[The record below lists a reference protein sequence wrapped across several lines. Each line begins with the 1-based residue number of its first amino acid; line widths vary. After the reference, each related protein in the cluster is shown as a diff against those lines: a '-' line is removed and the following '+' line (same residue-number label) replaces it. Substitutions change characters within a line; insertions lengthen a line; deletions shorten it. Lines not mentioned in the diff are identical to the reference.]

1 MAAKPSKCEVGM
13 LMVSVLGPVQ
23 VLRAGVPVRLGPRQV
38 EVLSILLVNRGTCV
52 PASRMVE
59 LLWGDAVPPGGP
71 ATLRS
76 HVSHL
81 RRALQPDSPGAADLI
96 SGAGNPSGR
105 GYRLELA
112 PEQIDA
118 HRFEQEYARA
128 RRLLQTLDAEETGQ
142 AVAVL
147 HDALGLWRGPAFA
160 DVADRPFAL
169 NETAR
174 LTALHRSARLAHAEA
189 LASLGR
195 YSEVIIALSG
205 VVAEEPYDEG
215 LRRLLAVALYAEQR
229 VDEAAQLCRAG
240 QVLLR
245 QRGID
250 TPDLQELQRRILRR
264 DVPLHGPPPRATG
277 AVTAGPGE
285 AVPGPMPAATTR
297 PPTDPTQPATSTAS
311 STATSATA
319 TPTANG
325 TPTPTATATGTPTAT
340 ATGTPTA
347 NANANANGT
356 GTGTGT
362 GEPIPAGPVAPHLLP
377 PDPARFV
384 GRAAELADIRRRLDD
399 LADRAET
406 MVITGPPGVGKSSLA
421 IRAGHAV
428 ADRFPDGQLYVNL
441 RGFDQTGPALGPGE
455 AIRGFL
461 DALGIP
467 QQQYPVTEAA
477 QAGLYRARLAGR
489 RVLVVLDNAR
499 DADQVRPLLVGSPGC
514 AVLVTSR
521 NQLADLVTT
530 EGAHPLGLDLLS
542 ETEARQL
549 LARRLGDERVA
560 DEPEAV
566 AEIVSR
572 CSRLPLA
579 LAIVAARAAG
589 NPRFPLES
597 FADELRQADHG
608 LDGFRAAT
616 PATNIRTVFSWSYH
630 TLSPAAARL
639 FRLLAL
645 PPGPSIT
652 VPAAASLAAE
662 PADRLRPV
670 LTELAAA
677 HLVAEVSPGRY
688 AWHDLLRAYAIELAS
703 EDPEHERQAAE
714 RRLLDHYLHT
724 ARAADRLIW
733 PQRDPIAVAP
743 PRAGVVPEQLADQH
757 SALAWFAAE
766 HAVLLDVVAR
776 AVDTGFDA
784 PAWQLAWT
792 LVNFFDHRGH
802 WDDWLASVGRVLPAL
817 DRLGDRSAQAHA
829 HRLLGAA
836 YVRLQRHDDARVAY
850 RRALDLFGELGDTVG
865 EAFTHRSLGWLAERQ
880 GDPAGALRSDL
891 RALQLF
897 QQVGHLDGQASALNS
912 VGWCQA
918 LLGRYEEAIEHCEQA
933 LLLHRKNGNR
943 GGEASALDSLGYAHH
958 LLGDHVSAIGY
969 LRQAVE
975 LCRELGQWTQ
985 EAESLHR
992 LGDAQYAAGAV
1003 PDARLAW
1010 RAALAILDRLGRP
1023 EAETVRGKLDRG
1035 SPGAGLPTGHP

>member
-1 MAAKPSKCEVGM
+1 M
-13 LMVSVLGPVQ
+13 LLVSVLGPVR
-23 VLRAGVPVRLGPRQV
+23 VLRDGVPVRLGPRQV
-38 EVLSILLVNRGTCV
+38 EVLSILLLNRDTSV

-59 LLWGDAVPPGGP
+59 LLWGDAVPPGAP

-76 HVSHL
+76 HVSHV
-81 RRALQPDSPGAADLI
+81 RRALQPDSPGAAEI
-96 SGAGNPSGR
+96 VSGAGNPAGR
-105 GYRLELA
+105 GYRLGLA

-118 HRFEQEYARA
+118 HRFEREHTRA
-128 RRLLQTLDAEETGQ
+128 RQLLRAGDAEETSR
-142 AVAVL
+142 AVTVL
-147 HDALGLWRGPAFA
+147 HDALGLWRGPAYA

-169 NETAR
+169 NEVAR

-195 YSEVIIALSG
+195 YGEVVIALSG
-205 VVAEEPYDEG
+205 AVAEEPYDER

-229 VDEAAQLCRAG
+229 VDEAAQLCRTG
-240 QVLLR
+240 LVLLR
-245 QRGID
+245 ERGID
-250 TPDLQELQRRILRR
+250 APDLQRLQRRILQR
-264 DVPLHGPPPRATG
+264 DVPLHQPPTPPTPPTLRSPVSGVRPDQPLHQRPTPPTGAAGTASAGPHGAVSGPPPAPV
-277 AVTAGPGE
+277 ADP
-285 AVPGPMPAATTR
+285 PAPAS
-297 PPTDPTQPATSTAS
+297 PPSTAVG
-311 STATSATA
+311 A
-319 TPTANG
+319 G
-325 TPTPTATATGTPTAT
+325 EPTP
-340 ATGTPTA
+340 
-347 NANANANGT
+347 
-356 GTGTGT
+356 
-362 GEPIPAGPVAPHLLP
+362 AGRGAPHLLP

-384 GRAAELADIRRRLDD
+384 GREAELDDIRRRLDD
-399 LADRAET
+399 LVDRAET
-406 MVITGPPGVGKSSLA
+406 MVVTGPPGVGKSSLA

-441 RGFDQTGPALGPGE
+441 RGFDQTGSALGPGE

-461 DALGIP
+461 DALGVP
-467 QQQYPVTEAA
+467 QQQFPVTEAA

-542 ETEARQL
+542 EPEARQL
-549 LARRLGDERVA
+549 LARRLGDGRVA

-572 CSRLPLA
+572 SSRLPLA

-597 FADELRQADHG
+597 FADELRHADQG
-608 LDGFRAAT
+608 LDGFRAAS
-616 PATNIRTVFSWSYH
+616 PATNIRTVFSWSYR

-670 LTELAAA
+670 LAELAAA
-677 HLVAEVSPGRY
+677 HLVAEVFPGRY
-688 AWHDLLRAYAIELAS
+688 ACHDLLRAYAIELAGD
-703 EDPEHERQAAE
+703 DPEHERQAAE

-733 PQRDPIAVAP
+733 PQRDPIANAP
-743 PRAGVVPEQLADQH
+743 PGDGVAAERLADQQA
-757 SALAWFAAE
+757 ALAWFAAE

-776 AVDTGFDA
+776 AVETGFDA

-802 WDDWLASVGRVLPAL
+802 WDDWLATVGRVMPAL

-829 HRLLGAA
+829 HRLLGGA
-836 YVRLQRHDDARVAY
+836 YVRLRRHDDARAAY
-850 RRALDLFGELGDTVG
+850 RRALDLFDELGDTVG

-880 GDPAGALRSDL
+880 GDPASALRSDL
-891 RALQLF
+891 RALRLF

-918 LLGRYEEAIEHCEQA
+918 LLGRYREAIEHCEQA
-933 LLLHRKNGNR
+933 LLLHRKSGNR

-958 LLGDHVSAIGY
+958 LLGDHGPAIGY

-992 LGDAQYAAGAV
+992 LGDAHHATGAV
-1003 PDARLAW
+1003 PDAHLAW
-1010 RAALAILDRLGRP
+1010 RAALTIFDRLGRP
-1023 EAETVRGKLDRG
+1023 EAATVRGKLDHG
-1035 SPGAGLPTGHP
+1035 PGAAPSTG

>member
-1 MAAKPSKCEVGM
+1 M
-13 LMVSVLGPVQ
+13 LMVSVLGPVR
-23 VLRAGVPVRLGPRQV
+23 VLRDGVPVRLGPRQV
-38 EVLSILLVNRGTCV
+38 EVLSILLLNRGTSV
-52 PASRMVE
+52 PAHRMVE
-59 LLWGDAVPPGGP
+59 LLWGDAVPPGAP

-76 HVSHL
+76 HVSHV
-81 RRALQPDSPGAADLI
+81 RRALQPDSPGAADII
-96 SGAGNPSGR
+96 SGAGSPSGR
-105 GYRLELA
+105 GYRLDLA
-112 PEQIDA
+112 LEQIDA
-118 HRFEQEYARA
+118 YLFAQEYTLARQ
-128 RRLLQTLDAEETGQ
+128 LLRAGDVEQTGR

-160 DVADRPFAL
+160 DVAHRPFAL
-169 NETAR
+169 KEVAR

-195 YSEVIIALSG
+195 YGEVIIALSG
-205 VVAEEPYDEG
+205 AVAEEPYDEG
-215 LRRLLAVALYAEQR
+215 LRQLLAVALYAEQR

-240 QVLLR
+240 LLLLR
-245 QRGID
+245 KRGID
-250 TPDLQELQRRILRR
+250 APDLQLLQRRILRR
-264 DVPLHGPPPRATG
+264 DLPLANPPPGAATG
-277 AVTAGPGE
+277 AATAGPVGV
-285 AVPGPMPAATTR
+285 AAAQPPAATTR
-297 PPTDPTQPATSTAS
+297 PVTGTAHSGTAATDTGTDTGTAAGSGARSGTGGPTST
-311 STATSATA
+311 
-319 TPTANG
+319 
-325 TPTPTATATGTPTAT
+325 
-340 ATGTPTA
+340 
-347 NANANANGT
+347 
-356 GTGTGT
+356 
-362 GEPIPAGPVAPHLLP
+362 GPVAPHLLP
-377 PDPARFV
+377 PAPARFV
-384 GRAAELADIRRRLDD
+384 GREAELDEIRRRLAE
-399 LADRAET
+399 LTDRAET
-406 MVITGPPGVGKSSLA
+406 IAITGPPGVGKSCLVVQ
-421 IRAGHAV
+421 AGHAV

-441 RGFDQTGPALGPGE
+441 RGFDRTGPLLGPGE

-461 DALGIP
+461 DALGVP
-467 QQQYPVTEAA
+467 QQQFPVTEAA

-521 NQLADLVTT
+521 NQLADLVATD
-530 EGAHPLGLDLLS
+530 GAHPVGLDLLS

-549 LARRLGDERVA
+549 LARRLGDARVA

-572 CSRLPLA
+572 CGRLPLA
-579 LAIVAARAAG
+579 LAIVAGRAAR

-597 FADELRQADHG
+597 FAAELRRADQG
-608 LDGFRAAT
+608 LDGFRT
-616 PATNIRTVFSWSYH
+616 TSPTTNIRTVFSWSYQA
-630 TLSPAAARL
+630 LSPAAARL

-645 PPGPSIT
+645 APGAGIT

-662 PADRLRPV
+662 PAARLRPV
-670 LTELAAA
+670 LAELAAA
-677 HLVAEVSPGRY
+677 HLVAEVIPGRY
-688 AWHDLLRAYAIELAS
+688 ACHDLLRAYAVELAGD
-703 EDPEHERQAAE
+703 DPEDGRQAAE
-714 RRLLDHYLHT
+714 RRLLDHYLQT

-733 PQRDPIAVAP
+733 PQRDPIAIPP
-743 PRAGVVPEQLADQH
+743 PRAGVVAEHFADQH

-766 HAVLLDVVAR
+766 HAVLLEVVAR

-802 WDDWLASVGRVLPAL
+802 WDDWLTTFGRVMPAL

-829 HRLLGAA
+829 HRILGAA
-836 YVRLQRHDDARVAY
+836 YVRLRRHDNARAAY

-880 GDPAGALRSDL
+880 ADPESALRSDL
-891 RALQLF
+891 RALRLF

-918 LLGRYEEAIEHCEQA
+918 LLGRYREAIDHCEQA

-958 LLGDHVSAIGY
+958 LLGDHTSAIGY

-975 LCRELGQWTQ
+975 LCRELGRWTQ

-1003 PDARLAW
+1003 PAARLAW
-1010 RAALAILDRLGRP
+1010 RAALTIFDRLGRP
-1023 EAETVRGKLDRG
+1023 EAETVRGKLG
-1035 SPGAGLPTGHP
+1035 HGHAPGAGPQTGYRTRHL

>member
-1 MAAKPSKCEVGM
+1 
-13 LMVSVLGPVQ
+13 MVSVLGPVQ
-23 VLRAGVPVRLGPRQV
+23 VLRGGVPVRLGPRQV
-38 EVLSILLVNRGTCV
+38 EVLSILLINRGTSV

-59 LLWGDAVPPGGP
+59 LLWGDAVPPGAP

-81 RRALQPDSPGAADLI
+81 RRALHPASPGAADVI

-105 GYRLELA
+105 GYRLDLA

-118 HRFEQEYARA
+118 HRFEQEYVRAHHLLRA
-128 RRLLQTLDAEETGQ
+128 RHAEKTGR

-147 HDALGLWRGPAFA
+147 HDALGLWRGAAFA

-169 NETAR
+169 NEAAR

-195 YSEVIIALSG
+195 YGEVIIALSG
-205 VVAEEPYDEG
+205 VVAEDPYDEG

-240 QVLLR
+240 LVLLR

-250 TPDLQELQRRILRR
+250 APDLQELQRRILRR
-264 DVPLHGPPPRATG
+264 DVPLRGSPPRATG
-277 AVTAGPGE
+277 AITAGPGE
-285 AVPGPMPAATTR
+285 AAAGPTPATTR
-297 PPTDPTQPATSTAS
+297 PPTGPAQPATSTAS
-311 STATSATA
+311 ASASATSASA
-319 TPTANG
+319 TS
-325 TPTPTATATGTPTAT
+325 
-340 ATGTPTA
+340 
-347 NANANANGT
+347 
-356 GTGTGT
+356 GT
-362 GEPIPAGPVAPHLLP
+362 GEPSPAEPVAPHLLP

-441 RGFDQTGPALGPGE
+441 RGFDETGPALGPGE

-467 QQQYPVTEAA
+467 QQQIPVTEAA

-489 RVLVVLDNAR
+489 RMLVVLDNAR

-597 FADELRQADHG
+597 FADELRQADQG

-688 AWHDLLRAYAIELAS
+688 ACHDLLRAYAIELAGG
-703 EDPEHERQAAE
+703 DPEHERQAAE

-733 PQRDPIAVAP
+733 PQRDPIEIAP
-743 PRAGVVPEQLADQH
+743 PRVGVVPEQLTDQH

-776 AVDTGFDA
+776 AVDTGSDA
-784 PAWQLAWT
+784 PAWQLVWT

-802 WDDWLASVGRVLPAL
+802 WDDWLASVRRVMPAL

-836 YVRLQRHDDARVAY
+836 HVRLQRHDDARAAY
-850 RRALDLFGELGDTVG
+850 RRALHLFGELGETVG

-897 QQVGHLDGQASALNS
+897 QQLGHPDGQASALNS

-918 LLGRYEEAIEHCEQA
+918 LLGRYEEAIDHCEQA

-943 GGEASALDSLGYAHH
+943 VGEASALDSLGYAHH

-1010 RAALAILDRLGRP
+1010 RAALAILDRLARP

-1035 SPGAGLPTGHP
+1035 GPGAGPPTGHL

>member
-1 MAAKPSKCEVGM
+1 MEGTWSRPDNINKFHCRAEKPSKCEVAM
-13 LMVSVLGPVQ
+13 LLVSVLGPLR
-23 VLRAGVPVRLGPRQV
+23 VLRDGVPVRLGPRQV
-38 EVLSILLVNRGTCV
+38 EVLSILLLNRGTSV
-52 PASRMVE
+52 PANRMVN
-59 LLWGDAVPPGGP
+59 LLWGDAVPPGAP

-76 HVSHL
+76 HVSHV
-81 RRALQPDSPGAADLI
+81 RRALRADSPGAAGI
-96 SGAGNPSGR
+96 IGGAGNASGR
-105 GYRLELA
+105 GYRLDLA
-112 PEQIDA
+112 PERIDA

-128 RRLLQTLDAEETGQ
+128 RQLLRANDTEATTR

-169 NETAR
+169 NEVAR
-174 LTALHRSARLAHAEA
+174 LDALHRSARLAHAEA

-195 YSEVIIALSG
+195 YGEVVIELSG

-240 QVLLR
+240 LLLLR

-250 TPDLQELQRRILRR
+250 APGLQELQRQILRR
-264 DVPLHGPPPRATG
+264 DVPLHRPPHRRPGSAAGTAP
-277 AVTAGPGE
+277 AVRD
-285 AVPGPMPAATTR
+285 PAASG
-297 PPTDPTQPATSTAS
+297 PSP
-311 STATSATA
+311 TSATEPA
-319 TPTANG
+319 PAAG
-325 TPTPTATATGTPTAT
+325 PAPATGSVSPNRPDRRGAAGAAETD
-340 ATGTPTA
+340 GR
-347 NANANANGT
+347 G
-356 GTGTGT
+356 
-362 GEPIPAGPVAPHLLP
+362 PAGSVAPHLLP

-384 GRAAELADIRRRLDD
+384 GREAELDDIRRRLDD
-399 LADRAET
+399 LTDRAET
-406 MVITGPPGVGKSSLA
+406 IVITGPPGVGKSSLA

-428 ADRFPDGQLYVNL
+428 TERFPDGQLYVNL
-441 RGFDQTGPALGPGE
+441 RGFDQTGSALGPGE

-461 DALGIP
+461 DALGVP
-467 QQQYPVTEAA
+467 QQQFPVTEAA

-489 RVLVVLDNAR
+489 RMLVVLDNAR

-521 NQLADLVTT
+521 NQLADLVAA

-542 ETEARQL
+542 EPEARRL
-549 LARRLGDERVA
+549 LARRLGDRRVA
-560 DEPEAV
+560 DEPVAV

-597 FADELRQADHG
+597 FADELRHADQG
-608 LDGFRAAT
+608 LDGFRAAS

-645 PPGPSIT
+645 TPGPSIT
-652 VPAAASLAAE
+652 APAAASLAAE
-662 PADRLRPV
+662 PVDRLRPV
-670 LTELAAA
+670 LAELAAA
-677 HLVAEVSPGRY
+677 HLVAEVAPGRY
-688 AWHDLLRAYAIELAS
+688 AWHDLLRAYAVELAGG
-703 EDPEHERQAAE
+703 DPAEERRAAE

-733 PQRDPIAVAP
+733 PQRDPIAIAP
-743 PRAGVVPEQLADQH
+743 PGDGVTPERLADQQ

-776 AVDTGFDA
+776 AVDTGSDA

-802 WDDWLASVGRVLPAL
+802 WDDWLATVGRVMPAL

-836 YVRLQRHDDARVAY
+836 YVRLQRHDDARAAY
-850 RRALDLFGELGDTVG
+850 RRALDLFGELGHTVG

-891 RALQLF
+891 RALRLF

-918 LLGRYEEAIEHCEQA
+918 LLGRHREAIEHCEQA

-958 LLGDHVSAIGY
+958 LLGDHGAAIGY
-969 LRQAVE
+969 LRQAVA

-1003 PDARLAW
+1003 PEARVAW
-1010 RAALAILDRLGRP
+1010 RAALAVLDRLGRP
-1023 EAETVRGKLDRG
+1023 EAETVRHKLDRE
-1035 SPGAGLPTGHP
+1035 PFRREP